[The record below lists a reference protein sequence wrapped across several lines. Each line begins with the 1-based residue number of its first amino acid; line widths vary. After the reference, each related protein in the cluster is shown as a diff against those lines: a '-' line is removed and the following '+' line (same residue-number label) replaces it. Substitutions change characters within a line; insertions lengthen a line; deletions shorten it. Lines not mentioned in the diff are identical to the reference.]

1 MKLNIGGHNYV
12 INEVPET
19 VREDGKLL
27 LGVHNVKDCTI
38 NIDKEM
44 KHTRKVE
51 TLLHEVIHV
60 ILTNTGCE
68 HNERTIDALANGMLQ
83 LGIGEYVWKKVK
95 NG

>member
-60 ILTNTGCE
+60 ILPIQGVTMMREPLMHWLMACYSLVSVNSCG
-68 HNERTIDALANGMLQ
+68 
-83 LGIGEYVWKKVK
+83 KK
-95 NG
+95 